1 MNTSLAS
8 HILKIHLF
16 STTYTSS
23 YHISGSKLVYVQS
36 GGL

>member
-8 HILKIHLF
+8 HALKIHLF
-16 STTYTSS
+16 STTYTSTN
-23 YHISGSKLVYVQS
+23 HISNSKSVYIQS

>member
-8 HILKIHLF
+8 HALKFHLF
-16 STTYTSS
+16 STTYTSN

-36 GGL
+36 GEL